1 MTSLPCRPS
10 APLVTDRDVLALFE
24 DGTPLRLEFQ
34 PQYDLRNGRLSSA
47 EALARWSHPEKGDV
61 PPADFMPAIHRLGL
75 EQAFFERV
83 CSLALD
89 AIRVL
94 NCHGIFIPIAI
105 NACARTLAGPR
116 SLAFLRREALRRR
129 IPPSHIRIEL
139 TEEMAMEGR
148 PGLCE
153 AMARLRAW
161 GCEVALDDFGSGYSN
176 LAMLARL
183 DIDELKLDRQLV
195 ARVDDS
201 LVAREAVRF
210 ALALGE
216 RMGWRVVAEGIS
228 TSAELRALQALGC
241 GHGQGYLLGRPMPLS
256 RLAALAD
263 AGAGSAMP
271 VSCAQCRRL
280 EPGRPCVAGY

>member
-10 APLVTDRDVLALFE
+10 APLVTDRDVQALFE

-94 NCHGIFIPIAI
+94 NLPRHLHPDCDQRLRPDAGRSAQPGVPA
-105 NACARTLAGPR
+105 ARSAAAADSTLAHPYRADGR
-116 SLAFLRREALRRR
+116 DG
-129 IPPSHIRIEL
+129 H
-139 TEEMAMEGR
+139 GR
-148 PGLCE
+148 PTRAVRGHG
-153 AMARLRAW
+153 ALRAW
-161 GCEVALDDFGSGYSN
+161 GCSGAGRLRLGYSN

-183 DIDELKLDRQLV
+183 DIDELQLDRQLV

-228 TSAELRALQALGC
+228 TSAEPARAASARSRPGLICWA
-241 GHGQGYLLGRPMPLS
+241 GRVPIS

-263 AGAGSAMP
+263 AGRDP
-271 VSCAQCRRL
+271 PCRCLAQC
-280 EPGRPCVAGY
+280 AGWNQSARAWQGY